1 MMLCVSCNSVDK
13 YAKNDLLGVKKIEEG
28 LYWETYCVYRGG
40 VYAGNIYTRYLTD
53 SISFRLYLGL
63 FDDHEQISV
72 VPIGNHT
79 VLVRK
84 YNINTHATIEQ
95 KEYNLYTLKQKGKFD

>member
-1 MMLCVSCNSVDK
+1 MDCLKMNIFSDRRLPRIPFDASTRKKIIVMKKKLFIFLFIMMLCVSCNNVDK

-53 SISFRLYLGL
+53 SISFRLL
-63 FDDHEQISV
+63 
-72 VPIGNHT
+72 
-79 VLVRK
+79 VLPF
-84 YNINTHATIEQ
+84 
-95 KEYNLYTLKQKGKFD
+95 L